1 MDEDDFRKILKAN
14 SVFRLASSLDIS
26 FVPEKVF
33 CRDEAIKNLIYNFRR
48 ILEEKEQP
56 SVNCLILGKGGL
68 GKTCTARY
76 FGRNFKTI
84 ALENDIEIF
93 IEYYNCINFR
103 NKGAIIR
110 ELLAKFTHG
119 GGRGFSDDEALKLIL
134 KQLIREKGYM
144 LLIIDEVHLLS
155 SDEILAFLD
164 IAETFGQQNAKLSIL
179 LISRNKDWMTIETER
194 ILSRLNEKIRLKPYN
209 YEEAKKI
216 LEYRRDLAFKEYV
229 VDDDILSMI
238 SQIVTDHENMRHGI
252 EILRKSGIC
261 ADRASLDHINADIMR
276 AASNEV
282 YPTFRGE
289 IVDQLNDQELLALFG
304 IARSLINK
312 DESFTLVDDAFE
324 EYQIICKTYS
334 IKPHVKMS
342 FRKYIRTLN
351 QLKIIASKTVRIEE
365 AERGRQLEI
374 TLLDIPVNKLSD
386 LLKNILSRKFR
397 VSRKFS

>member
-1 MDEDDFRKILKAN
+1 MDEEEFRKHFMTKSVFNQAN
-14 SVFRLASSLDIS
+14 SLDMSYVPDKVYCRNDAIS
-26 FVPEKVF
+26 
-33 CRDEAIKNLIYNFRR
+33 NLIYNFRR
-48 ILEEKEQP
+48 ILEEEEQP
-56 SVNCLILGKGGL
+56 SINCLILGKGGV

-84 ALENDIEIF
+84 ALEKDVDVF

-103 NKGAIIR
+103 SKSKIIR
-110 ELLAKFTHG
+110 ELLAKYTHG
-119 GGRGFSDDEALKLIL
+119 SGRGFSDDEALKLIL

-144 LLIIDEVHLLS
+144 LLIIDEVHLLRP
-155 SDEILAFLD
+155 DEILAFLD
-164 IAETFGQQNAKLSIL
+164 IAETYGHQNAKLSII

-209 YEEAKKI
+209 YEESKQI
-216 LEYRRDLAFKEYV
+216 LEYRSELAFKEYV
-229 VDDDILSMI
+229 VDDDILNMI

-252 EILRKSGIC
+252 EILRKSGLY
-261 ADRASLDHINADIMR
+261 ADRENIDRVNADIIR

-312 DESFTLVDDAFE
+312 DEPFTLVDDAFE
-324 EYQIICKTYS
+324 EYQVVSETYS
-334 IKPHVKMS
+334 IEPHVKMS

-365 AERGRQLEI
+365 AERGRHLEI
-374 TLLDIPVNKLSD
+374 TLLDIPALKLEEFLIEIFNK
-386 LLKNILSRKFR
+386 KFN
-397 VSRKFS
+397 

>member
-1 MDEDDFRKILKAN
+1 MDEEEFRKQFMTKSVFNQAN
-14 SVFRLASSLDIS
+14 SLDMS
-26 FVPEKVF
+26 YVPEKLY
-33 CRDEAIKNLIYNFRR
+33 CRDEAIRNLILNFRR
-48 ILEEKEQP
+48 ILEEEEQP
-56 SVNCLILGKGGL
+56 SVNCLILGKGGV

-84 ALENDIEIF
+84 ALEKDTNVF

-103 NKGAIIR
+103 SKSKIIR
-110 ELLAKFTHG
+110 ELLAKYTHG
-119 GGRGFSDDEALKLIL
+119 SGRGFSDDEALKLIL

-144 LLIIDEVHLLS
+144 LLIIDEVHLLR

-164 IAETFGQQNAKLSIL
+164 IAETYGHQNAKLSII

-209 YEEAKKI
+209 YDEAKKI
-216 LEYRRDLAFKEYV
+216 LEYRSDLAFKEYV

-252 EILRKSGIC
+252 EILRKSGLY
-261 ADRASLDHINADIMR
+261 ADRENLDRINADIIR

-312 DESFTLVDDAFE
+312 DEPFTLVDDAFE
-324 EYQIICKTYS
+324 EYQIISETYS
-334 IKPHVKMS
+334 IEPHVKMS

-365 AERGRQLEI
+365 AERGRHLEI
-374 TLLDIPVNKLSD
+374 TLLDIPALKLEEFLIEIFNK
-386 LLKNILSRKFR
+386 
-397 VSRKFS
+397 KFS

>member
-1 MDEDDFRKILKAN
+1 MDEEEFRKQFMTKSVFNQAN
-14 SVFRLASSLDIS
+14 SLDLS
-26 FVPEKVF
+26 YVPEKLY
-33 CRDEAIKNLIYNFRR
+33 CRDEAIRNLILNFRR
-48 ILEEKEQP
+48 ILEEEEQP
-56 SVNCLILGKGGL
+56 SVNCIILGKGGV

-84 ALENDIEIF
+84 ALEKDVDVF

-103 NKGAIIR
+103 SKSKIIR
-110 ELLAKFTHG
+110 ELLAKYTHG
-119 GGRGFSDDEALKLIL
+119 SGRGFSDDEALKLIL

-144 LLIIDEVHLLS
+144 LLIIDEVHLLRS
-155 SDEILAFLD
+155 EEVLAFLD
-164 IAETFGQQNAKLSIL
+164 IAETYGHQNAKLSII

-209 YEEAKKI
+209 YDEAKKI
-216 LEYRRDLAFKEYV
+216 LEYRSELAFKEYV

-238 SQIVTDHENMRHGI
+238 SQIVTDHENIRHGI
-252 EILRKSGIC
+252 EILRKSGLY
-261 ADRASLDHINADIMR
+261 ADREKLDRVNADIIR

-312 DESFTLVDDAFE
+312 DEPFTLVDDAFE
-324 EYQIICKTYS
+324 EYQIISETYS
-334 IKPHVKMS
+334 IEPHVKMS

-365 AERGRQLEI
+365 AERGRHLEI
-374 TLLDIPVNKLSD
+374 TLLDIPALKLEEFLIEIFNK
-386 LLKNILSRKFR
+386 
-397 VSRKFS
+397 KFS